1 MDTVESRL
9 FHLKNR
15 CFYTTPLK
23 KKKEKTNLKGIKKW
37 LSAKFHE
44 ILQVDSSQHVDQNYN
59 VESIEV
65 IGLLV
70 GARGTI
76 TKHNMKEFKIK
87 FNLPKKIF
95 EEIVVSILIKRFNE
109 NNELP
114 FIPSKKKMTFK
125 HND

>member
-1 MDTVESRL
+1 MISSDLGIIRL
-9 FHLKNR
+9 ENDLRFTKSKEDAMKANQE
-15 CFYTTPLK
+15 K
-23 KKKEKTNLKGIKKW
+23 KDIYEPCVTYFK
-37 LSAKFHE
+37 
-44 ILQVDSSQHVDQNYN
+44 QNYN

-125 HND
+125 HR